1 MRHFFFGTLEV
12 SRRDLRK
19 TLEALAVMRKA
30 ARAYFA
36 AEGFEEVMTSAL
48 LPFPNLDPN
57 VRPVPVSIN
66 SPDGQRRLWLHTSPE
81 LSMKKLLAEG
91 SGSIFQICPVY
102 RDEEPTPQHR
112 REFNMLEWYR
122 ADADYEAA
130 MEDTMRVLRKMCM
143 GVSGSMVINRAG
155 VKFDLDGHW
164 EVMTMASAFRSY
176 AGVESFTPLEI
187 SSALK
192 ARGYRCSRNDG
203 REELFF
209 RLYVDAVEPH
219 LGRTAPTIVKDFPD
233 FLGSMAKPKPGC
245 PGILERFEVFIGGFE
260 LANGYSELTDGE
272 ELGRR
277 MEKVRESLAADG
289 VDGLEVDKEFLDAV
303 GRLDP
308 CAGVSVGMDRL
319 AMLLLG
325 TEDIGEVIFP

>member
-1 MRHFFFGTLEV
+1 M
-12 SRRDLRK
+12 SRRDLRT

-30 ARAYFA
+30 ARGYFA
-36 AEGFEEVMTSAL
+36 AEGFVEVATSTL

-57 VRPVPVSIN
+57 VRPVPVSVN
-66 SPDGQRRLWLHTSPE
+66 GPDGYHRHWLHTSPE
-81 LSMKKLLAEG
+81 LSMKKLLAAG

-102 RDEEPTPQHR
+102 RDEESTPQHR

-130 MEDTMRVLRKMCM
+130 MEDTVRVFRKMCM

-155 VKFDLDGHW
+155 VEFDLDRRW

-176 AGVESFTPLEI
+176 AGVESFTSLEM
-187 SSALK
+187 SSALE
-192 ARGYRCSRNDG
+192 ARGYRCSRDDG

-233 FLGSMAKPKPGC
+233 FLGTMARVKPGC
-245 PGILERFEVFIGGFE
+245 PGFLERFEVFIGGIE
-260 LANGYSELTDGE
+260 LADGYSELTDGE
-272 ELGRR
+272 ELEKR
-277 MEKVRESLAADG
+277 MDKVRESLAADG
-289 VDGLEVDKEFLDAV
+289 VDGLEVDREFIEASS
-303 GRLDP
+303 RLDS

-325 TEDIGEVIFP
+325 TGDIGQVIFP